1 MSKRVIRKYANRRL
15 YDSKESRHLTLDEV
29 RQLVVDG
36 EHIRVEDAKTGEDL
50 TRGILLQ
57 IIVDREEAGQPLLS
71 TALTR
76 AALPCHA
83 RSPIRPLPL
92 SMKHLTSR
100 NMTRKRMP
108 RYWSNWHNGV
118 NASALWSDLS
128 SSIRSTTTLRRSNG
142 AATVYI
148 WTSPMWDPISAANT
162 SWHV

>member
-71 TALTR
+71 TALLEQLIRFYGGEMQGFLASYLERSVAAFASRHEALREQFLRFVSENPMAELTR
-76 AALPCHA
+76 
-83 RSPIRPLPL
+83 
-92 SMKHLTSR
+92 R
-100 NMTRKRMP
+100 NL
-108 RYWSNWHNGV
+108 
-118 NASALWSDLS
+118 ALWEQLQGQMLDAWVRAPQKDEDDEEKS
-128 SSIRSTTTLRRSNG
+128 
-142 AATVYI
+142 
-148 WTSPMWDPISAANT
+148 
-162 SWHV
+162 